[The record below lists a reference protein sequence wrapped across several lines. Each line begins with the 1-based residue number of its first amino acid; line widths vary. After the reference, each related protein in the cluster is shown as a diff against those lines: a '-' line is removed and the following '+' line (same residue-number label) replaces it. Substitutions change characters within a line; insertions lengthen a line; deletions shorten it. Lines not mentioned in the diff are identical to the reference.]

1 MLIDVTMYKYIYIY
15 ICTHLILYV
24 YIYIYTST
32 STMMHHIHIG
42 ASFFFHF
49 RSATGMTLGPAFWQP
64 SSHSS
69 NLSVTKMGGT
79 SPIGSLP
86 FNKNLGHLPI
96 MERHCWMVHKSG
108 KLTSLA
114 WWLNSHY
121 LQGLTYI
128 PGGWFGDFFHQHH
141 FPLNHRAMGE
151 RLEFAWSKC
160 LEKMNQNIFSQIGGL
175 MVMNPMVQS
184 VKNHQL
190 NK

>member
-1 MLIDVTMYKYIYIY
+1 MK
-15 ICTHLILYV
+15 
-24 YIYIYTST
+24 
-32 STMMHHIHIG
+32 
-42 ASFFFHF
+42 
-49 RSATGMTLGPAFWQP
+49 
-64 SSHSS
+64 
-69 NLSVTKMGGT
+69 K
-79 SPIGSLP
+79 
-86 FNKNLGHLPI
+86 LGHLPT
-96 MERHCWMVHKSG
+96 MELLLMVHKSG
-108 KLTSLA
+108 KLTSLG

-128 PGGWFGDFFHQHH
+128 PGGCWGFLPSTVGH

-184 VKNHQL
+184 LKNHQL